1 MRDFRAE
8 VVPVNPQ
15 LAIQEQETR
24 EAEERAVL
32 AEAQAKAAIERSEK
46 LKAELREAQAKL
58 VAEQAEREEL
68 QLLAQLEQMQM
79 RQKVQIEE
87 HKSSSNGSVSKVVSG
102 SVAVDEEMELALA
115 LSLSIE
121 EVTPKKEMEELASK
135 LVAKTID
142 VNAIKLPQAKFS
154 LLEKICMEQYSIE
167 LSNDGSKALQEG
179 LDVSLNIIESNII
192 GDI

>member
-1 MRDFRAE
+1 MKKLWGKGGRNIEKIVTKTITGEKLSEHEKTTLRDFRAE

-32 AEAQAKAAIERSEK
+32 AEAQAKDAIERSEK

-87 HKSSSNGSVSKVVSG
+87 
-102 SVAVDEEMELALA
+102 
-115 LSLSIE
+115 
-121 EVTPKKEMEELASK
+121 
-135 LVAKTID
+135 
-142 VNAIKLPQAKFS
+142 Q
-154 LLEKICMEQYSIE
+154 KII
-167 LSNDGSKALQEG
+167 LKW
-179 LDVSLNIIESNII
+179 
-192 GDI
+192 